1 MRKKIKA
8 YFHKDN
14 GEVML
19 ESTIIMVFTL
29 LILIAMLSVGFLFY
43 QQAMINTVATDLA
56 SDIATS
62 YKLTN
67 QDIGNSEVNSN
78 ALNDVKLYR
87 TSVSMFS
94 MKALHKQRA
103 EEYLPERIQ
112 MSTLGISDK
121 EPVLEDFN
129 ITIDNVGRMH
139 VDVTI
144 SMECD
149 ILFSGALKY
158 FGIIKDTPKFSA
170 SARAEC
176 LDITAYASHVKFL
189 DYVSRKAEETLPNGN
204 KAITSIIGIFR
215 DADSIADMLL
225 GN

>member
-1 MRKKIKA
+1 MKQKVRAYLKK
-8 YFHKDN
+8 DS

-67 QDIGNSEVNSN
+67 QDIGEGEVTST

-112 MSTLGISDK
+112 MSTLGIAEK
-121 EPVLEDFN
+121 EPVLEEFD
-129 ITIDNVGRMH
+129 IAVDNVGRMH
-139 VDVTI
+139 VELTV

-158 FGIIKDTPKFSA
+158 FGIIDSTPRFSA
-170 SARAEC
+170 RASAEC

-189 DYVSRKAEETLPNGN
+189 DYVGRKAEETLPNGN
-204 KAITSIIGIFR
+204 KAITSIIGIFQ